1 MKRIRQKIKKN
12 YKQIMRRMT
21 WTLYR
26 KKRIL
31 AADCRRLIN
40 DRMKKG
46 NVKLHLCCG
55 GKKYKD
61 YINVDI
67 VPLEGAD
74 ATMNI
79 PQDLFLVPS
88 DIVSEILI
96 ENGFEHFYR
105 YQQDDLLKE
114 CRRILK
120 DKGRLVIK
128 GIPDFDLIA
137 DAYMNKKKGNI
148 SAVFDLYE
156 VYRITHGDPTPK
168 NSPYQLHKDI
178 FTKNTFRGLLE
189 RHGFSIEEMGDKVF
203 PGENTAVGFDVIA
216 VK

>member
-1 MKRIRQKIKKN
+1 MKRIKQKIKKN
-12 YKQIMRRMT
+12 LFQITRRLT
-21 WTLYR
+21 WILYR

-46 NVKLHLCCG
+46 DVKLHLCCG
-55 GKKYKD
+55 GKKYND

-74 ATMNI
+74 VTMDI

-88 DIVSEILI
+88 DIASEILI

-105 YQQDDLLKE
+105 YQQDDFLKE
-114 CRRILK
+114 CLRILK
-120 DKGRLVIK
+120 DGGRLVIK
-128 GIPDFDLIA
+128 GIPDFDLITE
-137 DAYMNKKKGNI
+137 AYMNKKKGNI

-156 VYRITHGDPTPK
+156 VYRITPGDPTPE
-168 NSPYQLHKDI
+168 NSPHQLHKDI
-178 FTKNTFRGLLE
+178 FTKNTFRELLT
-189 RHGFSIEEMGDKVF
+189 RHGLKIENMSDKVF
-203 PGENTAVGFDVIA
+203 SGENTAVGFDVIA

>member
-1 MKRIRQKIKKN
+1 MKRIKQKIKKN
-12 YKQIMRRMT
+12 LFQITRRLT
-21 WTLYR
+21 WILYR

-46 NVKLHLCCG
+46 DVKLHLCCG
-55 GKKYKD
+55 GKKYND

-74 ATMNI
+74 VTMNI

-88 DIVSEILI
+88 DIASEILI

-137 DAYMNKKKGNI
+137 DAYMNKKKGNV

-156 VYRITHGDPTPK
+156 VYRLTHGDPTPA
-168 NSPYQLHKDI
+168 NSPHQLHKDI
-178 FTKNTFRGLLE
+178 FTKDIFRELLA
-189 RHGFSIEEMGDKVF
+189 RHGFSIEGMSEKVF
-203 PGENTAVGFDVIA
+203 SGENTAAGFDTIA

>member
-1 MKRIRQKIKKN
+1 MRRSRQKIKKN
-12 YKQIMRRMT
+12 FFQIMRRLT
-21 WTLYR
+21 WMLYR

-31 AADCRRLIN
+31 AADCKKLIN
-40 DRMKKG
+40 DRMRKG
-46 NVKLHLCCG
+46 DIKLHLCCG

-67 VPLEGAD
+67 VPLEGTD
-74 ATMNI
+74 VTMNI
-79 PQDLFLVPS
+79 PQDLFLVSS
-88 DIVSEILI
+88 DIASEILI

-105 YQQDDLLKE
+105 YQQGDLLKE
-114 CRRILK
+114 CHRILK
-120 DKGRLVIK
+120 DRGRLIIK

-156 VYRITHGDPTPK
+156 VYRITHGDPTPV
-168 NSPYQLHKDI
+168 NSPHQLHKDI
-178 FTKNTFRGLLE
+178 FTKDIFRGLLTM
-189 RHGFSIEEMGDKVF
+189 HGFRIENMSDKVF

>member
-1 MKRIRQKIKKN
+1 MRKLRQKIKKN
-12 YKQIMRRMT
+12 FFQVTRRLT
-21 WTLYR
+21 WILYR

-31 AADCRRLIN
+31 VADCRKLIN

-46 NVKLHLCCG
+46 DLKLHLCCG

-74 ATMNI
+74 VTMSI

-88 DIVSEILI
+88 DVASEILI

-105 YQQDDLLKE
+105 YQQQDLLKE
-114 CRRILK
+114 CHRILK

-137 DAYMNKKKGNI
+137 DAYINKKKGNV
-148 SAVFDLYE
+148 SATFDLYE
-156 VYRITHGDPTPK
+156 VYRITHGDPMPA
-168 NSPYQLHKDI
+168 NSPHQLHKDI
-178 FTKNTFRGLLE
+178 FTKDIFRELLVK
-189 RHGFSIEEMGDKVF
+189 HGFNIEDISEKVF
-203 PGENTAVGFDVIA
+203 RGENTAVGFDAIA